1 MMAIYRT
8 ARATRIILAA
18 LWLVLTASGLW
29 AWGPE
34 THNAVTRAA
43 ITALPADLHDFY
55 KRNERLIISLDNLP
69 DMWRDTHRNQEGYHH
84 FIDLDL
90 LGTPPFDDIPRRYS
104 AAERKYGR
112 AKLLKVGVLPWAIQ
126 GRYLKLVTAMRRG
139 DSEGI
144 VVQSAI
150 LAHYV
155 ADGQNPLHTTSEYNG
170 RTRKQKG
177 IHQRIEEGVADRFIF
192 NWRVEPP
199 RRARKIPD
207 IPDEIF
213 HRLASSF
220 AQVDAIYEADEAAAI
235 ADPSRRAE
243 FMRVFTE
250 RITPLATSQLQAAS
264 TQLADL
270 YYTAWIT
277 AGKPKLPPK
286 AAPLFWG
293 R

>member
-1 MMAIYRT
+1 M
-8 ARATRIILAA
+8 RASQRVACTERIAA
-18 LWLVLTASGLW
+18 VLLLIALVGAAQ

-43 ITALPADLHDFY
+43 ITALPNDLHDFY
-55 KRNERLIISLDNLP
+55 KRNERLIIGLDNLP

-90 LGTPPFDDIPRRYS
+90 LGKPPFDDIPRGYS

-126 GRYLKLVTAMRRG
+126 GRYLKLVAAMRRG
-139 DSEGI
+139 DLEGI
-144 VVQSAI
+144 VIQSAI

-170 RTRKQKG
+170 RTRRQKG
-177 IHQRIEEGVADRFIF
+177 IHQRIEEDVADRFIF
-192 NWRVEPP
+192 NWRLEPP
-199 RRARKIPD
+199 RRARTVPD
-207 IPDEIF
+207 VPDEIF

-220 AQVDAIYEADEAAAI
+220 AQVDAIYEADEAAAM

-250 RITPLATSQLQAAS
+250 RVTPLAISQLQSATS
-264 TQLADL
+264 ELADL
-270 YYTAWIT
+270 YYMAWIA
-277 AGKPKLPPK
+277 AGKPKLPTK

-293 R
+293 K